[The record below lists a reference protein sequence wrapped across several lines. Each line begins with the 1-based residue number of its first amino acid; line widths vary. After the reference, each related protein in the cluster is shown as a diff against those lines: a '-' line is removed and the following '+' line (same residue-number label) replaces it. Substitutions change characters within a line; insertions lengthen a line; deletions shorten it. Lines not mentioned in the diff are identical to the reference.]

1 MITYIFLA
9 DDDAYLNVE
18 KATNLGEITL
28 TIESVTLEGETS
40 PPEQEISDSDG
51 KVHERS
57 KKAMVHRVK

>member
-1 MITYIFLA
+1 MITYATLV

-28 TIESVTLEGETS
+28 TIELVTCEGSTSVIK
-40 PPEQEISDSDG
+40 PDISDSDG